1 MFISQPDFVNQ
12 RPSFY
17 KTKLETT
24 EKGNIL
30 RLWSFETK
38 TEKYVWHPLRNALKN
53 CGDHK
58 KISKKNMYLYLW
70 SPSGGGRKLRSST
83 YHWVYWSLGKSHIIV
98 AQHFPPHWTLR
109 THFLRE
115 NTWGK
120 CQTSLLA
127 GSFKKVRWRD
137 KTWEQTLRKNTGS
150 GREGKW

>member
-1 MFISQPDFVNQ
+1 MIHNRHSSKTQIYT
-12 RPSFY
+12 RPIPRLTFY
-17 KTKLETT
+17 KTKTRPQKRKHFMSVKFWEDGISI
-24 EKGNIL
+24 KGINIIPQK
-30 RLWSFETK
+30 WF
-38 TEKYVWHPLRNALKN
+38 
-53 CGDHK
+53 
-58 KISKKNMYLYLW
+58 SKKNMYLYLW

-137 KTWEQTLRKNTGS
+137 KKWEQTLRKNTGS
-150 GREGKW
+150 GREEKW